1 MEIRMICNRK
11 RTRNGQDGKRPELFF
26 RLLAAAAALL
36 LLCTLFGCAG
46 KSGTETEK
54 ASAAVTAMCDAIR
67 ATENGLPRGQLYT
80 SGAGEGEAGY
90 VTNGL
95 LAAFLGDGKTVPW
108 QAEAAVSYAF
118 YLSYTSP
125 VTLAVFRCGTVGGA
139 EDLALLLSE
148 RLRLYRVHWAG
159 SDWEEAV
166 AGAAVEV
173 SGSDVLLAVAP
184 DGRALIR
191 RGREGLR

>member
-1 MEIRMICNRK
+1 MALVTLATCSGVA
-11 RTRNGQDGKRPELFF
+11 RTSPWLSRWTRLATRPAIPSA
-26 RLLAAAAALL
+26 RGRSRAR
-36 LLCTLFGCAG
+36 
-46 KSGTETEK
+46 
-54 ASAAVTAMCDAIR
+54 AAVTAMCDALR
-67 ATENGLPRGQLYT
+67 ATEKGLPRGRLYV
-80 SGAGEGEAGY
+80 SDAGEGEAGY
-90 VTNGL
+90 VTDGL

-159 SDWEEAV
+159 SEWEEAV